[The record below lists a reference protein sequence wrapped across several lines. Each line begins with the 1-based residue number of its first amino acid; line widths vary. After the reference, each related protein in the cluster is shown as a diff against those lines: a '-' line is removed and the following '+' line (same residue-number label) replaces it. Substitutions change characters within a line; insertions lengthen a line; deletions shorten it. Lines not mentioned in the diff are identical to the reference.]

1 MRGPF
6 NSRLEAGRSPKV
18 TCLLPADMPSDV
30 RNDNR
35 GCSSNSSVHIFQ
47 SKLEGHDKIIYL
59 DSEPNVS
66 IDIIFDTEMIFH

>member
-6 NSRLEAGRSPKV
+6 NSRLEAGRRPKV
-18 TCLLPADMPSDV
+18 TYLLLVDTSDV

-35 GCSSNSSVHIFQ
+35 GCSSNTSVHIFQ

>member
-47 SKLEGHDKIIYL
+47 SNGRSRQNNLPGQ
-59 DSEPNVS
+59 
-66 IDIIFDTEMIFH
+66 